1 MQLDNLQINSDGK
14 ITVSTSLAHQVE
26 KSWKRDQ
33 QFAAVV
39 IGGGGSRRVVGGWNT
54 MGTRG
59 LDRNCLGLFGQ
70 AQVLMAE
77 LGRRVSCKAPAGAR
91 YSKHFPL
98 SPCTA
103 GKAELCC
110 QTSWVLTGV
119 ETHLPRVSQPC
130 QWGGLLSHAPDL
142 VFGFSPEKVLIVVQT
157 PSYIYCMGYLFSLQL
172 LVLKKWMPLLV
183 ARLER
188 VICCSC
194 HIMPNEQVP

>member
-77 LGRRVSCKAPAGAR
+77 LGRTVSCKAPAGAR

-110 QTSWVLTGV
+110 QTSWVLTGI
-119 ETHLPRVSQPC
+119 ETHLPQVSQPC

-142 VFGFSPEKVLIVVQT
+142 VFGFSPEKGLDCGSNTQLYLLHGVFIFLTLIGVEKLDA
-157 PSYIYCMGYLFSLQL
+157 SSSG
-172 LVLKKWMPLLV
+172 
-183 ARLER
+183 
-188 VICCSC
+188 
-194 HIMPNEQVP
+194 